1 MANQNYRIFPNKVT
15 LFNFFGAYIPELN
28 VSVSCRVPLNGFA
41 IGKEHRAF
49 RTFPEFFKALADL
62 SGLPVDTK
70 NSTLRVGNYIV
81 FFDGEI
87 LPPTAVTR
95 KVVPKVEEAVV
106 VKEEILEDNVEV
118 KEETQAVDVS
128 VIVAEAKSLLDEA
141 DKKGSKDK
149 LAEFAANKGVT
160 LSKSK
165 TFENMLA
172 DFESALK

>member
-1 MANQNYRIFPNKVT
+1 MAKQNYRIFPNKVE
-15 LFNFFGAYIPELN
+15 LFKFFGAYIPELN
-28 VSVSCRVPLNGFA
+28 ISASSRLPLNGFA
-41 IGKEHRAF
+41 LGKQLKAF
-49 RTFPEFFKALADL
+49 RSFMEFFQELADL

-70 NSTLRVGNYIV
+70 TSTLRMGNFIV
-81 FFDGEI
+81 FFNGDI
-87 LPPTAVTR
+87 LPPSEVKSPLKET
-95 KVVPKVEEAVV
+95 VV
-106 VKEEILEDNVEV
+106 VKEIIEDNVEV
-118 KEETQAVDVS
+118 TEPAKVDVKT
-128 VIVAEAKSLLDEA
+128 IVAEASALLDEA